1 METSSQGKVF
11 YYHFKTNWIWLGL
24 TLLLLAFML
33 HCMFCYPI
41 LIYWWQS
48 WTLLGVGL
56 YSLILWGIKYLCRHQ
71 MAIIDDKRIKIDH
84 CRPLPWRKVAFAEF
98 KIARCCFQK
107 LPIIVLRPKKP
118 LRYRYNLLQKWCAH
132 SDFTP
137 FSIAL
142 YALTPNDAKR
152 ITALIAQKTTLI
164 G

>member
-1 METSSQGKVF
+1 METLGNSKIF
-11 YYHFKTNWIWLGL
+11 YYHFRTNWVWLLL
-24 TLLLLAFML
+24 TLLLFAFIV
-33 HCMFCYPI
+33 HCVICYPP
-41 LIYWWQS
+41 LVYWWQVWALFGVCVYS
-48 WTLLGVGL
+48 FALWT
-56 YSLILWGIKYLCRHQ
+56 IKYLCKHK
-71 MAIIDDKRIKIDH
+71 MAVIDDKRIKIDH
-84 CRPLPWRKVAFAEF
+84 CRPLPWRQVAFAEF
-98 KIARCCFQK
+98 KIARCCWHR

-137 FSIAL
+137 FSVAL